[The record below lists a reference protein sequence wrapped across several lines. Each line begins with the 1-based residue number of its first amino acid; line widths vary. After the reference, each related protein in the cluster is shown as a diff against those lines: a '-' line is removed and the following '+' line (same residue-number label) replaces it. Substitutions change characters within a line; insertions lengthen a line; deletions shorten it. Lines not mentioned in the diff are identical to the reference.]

1 MKPKYTKFDAVV
13 MIKLYSLI
21 QMWDRWH
28 MQVNLKECFEINSD
42 KLMIVGKNKNKQNYG
57 YF

>member
-1 MKPKYTKFDAVV
+1 
-13 MIKLYSLI
+13 
-21 QMWDRWH
+21 